1 MNIVQLLAEKCDFD
15 AVIVDD
21 KPEFRWRSFM
31 LDCAGQFWSVLASI
45 VLPMFITNII
55 FSRT

>member
-1 MNIVQLLAEKCDFD
+1 MNIIQLLAGKCDFD
-15 AVIVDD
+15 AVIVDA
-21 KPEFRWRSFM
+21 KPEFRWHSFM

-55 FSRT
+55 FSST